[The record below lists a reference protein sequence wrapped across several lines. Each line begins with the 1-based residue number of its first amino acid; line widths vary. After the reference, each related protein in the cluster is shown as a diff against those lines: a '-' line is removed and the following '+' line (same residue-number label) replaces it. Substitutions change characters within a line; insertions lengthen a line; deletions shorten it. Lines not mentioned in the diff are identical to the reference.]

1 TSSTEWRWPAWRCAI
16 RHDPVNA
23 SSVMGS
29 PSSAESSATSAG
41 HGIGGLYTCCFAGAM
56 CGGQANNSCNFTD
69 IQVILPMSESRG
81 KVSGLMETNSET
93 DTTESETTA
102 PKGRFAEL
110 QQLVAA
116 MASDF
121 EKFYKD
127 GNKAAG
133 TRVRN
138 SMQELKAFAQTVRE
152 EVLTL

>member
-1 TSSTEWRWPAWRCAI
+1 
-16 RHDPVNA
+16 
-23 SSVMGS
+23 
-29 PSSAESSATSAG
+29 
-41 HGIGGLYTCCFAGAM
+41 
-56 CGGQANNSCNFTD
+56 
-69 IQVILPMSESRG
+69 
-81 KVSGLMETNSET
+81 METNSEPQMT
-93 DTTESETTA
+93 ASETPA
-102 PKGRFAEL
+102 PASRFMEL

-152 EVLTL
+152 EVLTIRNQGKDQAQ

>member
-1 TSSTEWRWPAWRCAI
+1 
-16 RHDPVNA
+16 
-23 SSVMGS
+23 
-29 PSSAESSATSAG
+29 
-41 HGIGGLYTCCFAGAM
+41 
-56 CGGQANNSCNFTD
+56 
-69 IQVILPMSESRG
+69 MSESRG
-81 KVSGLMETNSET
+81 KVSTLMETNSDTET
-93 DTTESETTA
+93 PASDTATTI
-102 PKGRFAEL
+102 GRYAEL

-152 EVLTL
+152 EVLTLRNQGKDQAQ